1 MVIRKEHALAL
12 LRVREEEK
20 NRAPTCQ
27 IFVKSEEYPY
37 LELER
42 MGLLRFVRP
51 LEYSLTYWG
60 RVLANIIEEM
70 IEKGL
75 IEHPSKWDENFR
87 WLGSE
92 VIMMIETAIE
102 NNDIPGPLTE
112 KHLQERG
119 FIDEKKFEKKG
130 TFKVINQYAK
140 DIYEIF
146 KNAHPRLIIDRELC
160 QYIKEMPAG
169 PAESSMLPAGGRF
182 PILMGAMRLLAF
194 SVPNSD
200 VYALT
205 ALGKE
210 IKAACQTIAPT
221 LETVISEDIMDSLER
236 AVYEG
241 FESVSEEEKEVLFEL
256 ALIDDEGNP
265 LPAGEHLLEAYRIW
279 KERSFKPVKSMNVE
293 IIDAELLKGIEE
305 AWKHHQQDPSTLPT
319 VDELVHYLFYKPL
332 KEYKHL
338 LEHYGRRLY
347 QDLGYQKKEEIKK
360 KFNEVKTVEELF
372 KSFYEKGN
380 EWYKKMYDIVQESLY
395 TLEAFNLIRSENY
408 EGKKV
413 HYLTEYGKKVLEDMK
428 TRGFREIPAVAV
440 KAITITNREFAAPNV
455 NWYQKGV
462 ETYLIGGGEA
472 TESGKL
478 YAQMAYEIRR
488 LPHITRFELQVLHK
502 LPEKG
507 FFVKDLYE
515 EFDETW
521 HEEIEYAL
529 NKLEARGYIDIL
541 QNEAIVLTEAGKLIK
556 RALSGTPEG
565 LANPITPLAVRV
577 LEALKKVGTLYV
589 KEQKVRI
596 LPKNIKEAIE
606 ISGLDPDTFE
616 EELVI
621 LRASNLVGKSSIN
634 EAGLLILEALE
645 KLN

>member
-12 LRVREEEK
+12 MRVREEER
-20 NRAPTCQ
+20 NEAPTCQ
-27 IFVKSEEYPY
+27 LFIKSEEPPY

-42 MGLLRFVRP
+42 MNLLRQVRP
-51 LEYSLTYWG
+51 LEYALTYWG
-60 RVLANIIEEM
+60 RALANILDEM
-70 IEKGL
+70 VEKGL
-75 IEHPSKWDENFR
+75 IPHPSKWDEEFR

-92 VIMMIETAIE
+92 VLMMIETAIE
-102 NNDIPGPLTE
+102 NDDIPGELTE
-112 KHLQERG
+112 GELEKRG
-119 FIDEKKFEKKG
+119 FIEERKVEKKG
-130 TFKVINQYAK
+130 TFKAINQYAR

-194 SVPNSD
+194 SVPTSD
-200 VYALT
+200 VYSLT
-205 ALGKE
+205 PLGRE
-210 IKAACQTIAPT
+210 IKAACETIAPT

-241 FESVSEEEKEVLFEL
+241 FDAITDEEKEVLFQL

-265 LPAGEHLLEAYRIW
+265 LPAGEHLIEAYRIW
-279 KERSFKPVKSMNVE
+279 KERKFKPVKSINVE
-293 IIDAELLKGIEE
+293 ILDAELLRGIEE
-305 AWKHHQQDPSTLPT
+305 VWKHHEEDPSTLPT

-360 KFNEVKTVEELF
+360 KFSEVKTVEELF

-380 EWYKKMYDIVQESLY
+380 QWYEKMYDIVQESLY
-395 TLEAFNLIRSENY
+395 TLESFNLIRAEER

-428 TRGFREIPAVAV
+428 TRGFREIPAVGV
-440 KAITITNREFAAPNV
+440 KAITITNKEFAAPNV
-455 NWYQKGV
+455 EWYERGV
-462 ETYLIGGGEA
+462 KAQLIGGGEA
-472 TESGKL
+472 TEAGKM
-478 YAQMAYEIRR
+478 YAEMAYEIKR

-507 FFVKDLYE
+507 FFVKDVYE
-515 EFDETW
+515 QFDETW
-521 HEEIEYAL
+521 QEEIDYAL

-541 QNEAIVLTEAGKLIK
+541 QNEAIILTEAGKLIK

-565 LANPITPLAVRV
+565 FGNPITPLAVRV
-577 LEALKKVGTLYV
+577 LEALRKVGTLYE
-589 KEQKVRI
+589 KESKVRG
-596 LPKNIKEAIE
+596 LPKNFKEAMKL
-606 ISGLDPDTFE
+606 SGLDPESFE
-616 EELVI
+616 RELIV
-621 LRASNLVGKSSIN
+621 LRASNLIGKSSIN

>member
-20 NRAPTCQ
+20 NNAPTCQ
-27 IFVKSEEYPY
+27 LFAKSEEPPF

-42 MGLLRFVRP
+42 MNLLRLVRP

-60 RVLANIIEEM
+60 RVLANILDEM
-70 IEKGL
+70 VKKKL
-75 IEHPSKWDENFR
+75 IEHPSKWTEDFR

-102 NNDIPGPLTE
+102 NEDIPGPLTE
-112 KHLQERG
+112 GELEKRG
-119 FIDEKKFEKKG
+119 FIEERKLEKKG
-130 TFKVINQYAK
+130 TFKAINQYAK
-140 DIYEIF
+140 DIYEVF

-194 SVPNSD
+194 SVPTSD

-205 ALGKE
+205 TLGRE
-210 IKAACQTIAPT
+210 IKAACEMIAPT

-236 AVYEG
+236 VVYEG
-241 FESVSEEEKEVLFEL
+241 FDAITEEEKEVLFAL
-256 ALIDDEGNP
+256 ALIDDKGNP

-279 KERSFKPVKSMNVE
+279 KERSFKPVKSINVE
-293 IIDAELLKGIEE
+293 IIDAELLRGIEE
-305 AWKHHQQDPSTLPT
+305 VWEHHKQDPSTLPT
-319 VDELVHYLFYKPL
+319 VEELVHYLFYKPL

-360 KFNEVKTVEELF
+360 KFSEVKTVEELF

-380 EWYKKMYDIVQESLY
+380 KWYEKMFDIVQESLY
-395 TLEAFNLIRSENY
+395 TLESFNLIRAEEK

-413 HYLTEYGKKVLEDMK
+413 HYLTEFGKKVLEDMK

-440 KAITITNREFAAPNV
+440 KAITVTNKEFAAPNV
-455 NWYQKGV
+455 DWYNRGV
-462 ETYLIGGGEA
+462 KAQLIGGGEA
-472 TESGKL
+472 TEAGKM
-478 YAQMAYEIRR
+478 YAEMAYKIKR

-507 FFVKDLYE
+507 FFVKDVYDQ
-515 EFDETW
+515 FDETW
-521 HEEIEYAL
+521 QEEIDYAL

-541 QNEAIVLTEAGKLIK
+541 QNEAIILTEAGKLIK
-556 RALSGTPEG
+556 KALSGTPEG
-565 LANPITPLAVRV
+565 FANPITPLAVRV
-577 LEALKKVGTLYV
+577 LEALKQVGTLYV
-589 KEQKVRI
+589 KEKKIRI
-596 LPKNIKEAIE
+596 LPKNIKEAIKL
-606 ISGLDPDTFE
+606 SGLDPETFE
-616 EELVI
+616 KEMVI
-621 LRASNLVGKSSIN
+621 LRASNLVGKNSIN

>member
-1 MVIRKEHALAL
+1 MVIKKEHALAL

-70 IEKGL
+70 TEKGL

-102 NNDIPGPLTE
+102 NGDIPGPLTE
-112 KHLQERG
+112 KHLEERG
-119 FIDEKKFEKKG
+119 FIEERKIEKKG
-130 TFKVINQYAK
+130 TFKAVNQYAK

-194 SVPNSD
+194 SVPTSD

-241 FESVSEEEKEVLFEL
+241 FDSVSKEEKEVLFEL
-256 ALIDDEGNP
+256 ALVDDEGNP

-279 KERSFKPVKSMNVE
+279 KERSFKPVKSMNIE

-305 AWKHHQQDPSTLPT
+305 VWKHHEEDPSTLPT

-360 KFNEVKTVEELF
+360 KFSEVKTVEELF

-408 EGKKV
+408 QGKKV
-413 HYLTEYGKKVLEDMK
+413 HYLTEHGKKILKDMK

-440 KAITITNREFAAPNV
+440 KAITITNKEFAAPNV

-472 TESGKL
+472 TEAGKM

-507 FFVKDLYE
+507 FFVKDLYQ

-529 NKLEARGYIDIL
+529 NKLEARGYIDVL

-596 LPKNIKEAIE
+596 LPKNIKEAIKL
-606 ISGLDPDTFE
+606 SGLDPDTFE

>member
-1 MVIRKEHALAL
+1 MVIKKEHALAL

-70 IEKGL
+70 TEKGL

-112 KHLQERG
+112 KHLEERG
-119 FIDEKKFEKKG
+119 FIEERKIEKKG
-130 TFKVINQYAK
+130 TFKAVNQYAK

-146 KNAHPRLIIDRELC
+146 KNAHPRLIVDRELC

-194 SVPNSD
+194 SVPTSD

-241 FESVSEEEKEVLFEL
+241 FDSVSKEEKEVLFEL
-256 ALIDDEGNP
+256 ALVDYEGNP

-279 KERSFKPVKSMNVE
+279 KERSFKPVKSMNIE

-305 AWKHHQQDPSTLPT
+305 VWKHHEEDPSTLPT

-360 KFNEVKTVEELF
+360 KFSEVKTVEELF

-408 EGKKV
+408 QGKKV
-413 HYLTEYGKKVLEDMK
+413 HHLTEHGKKILKDMK

-440 KAITITNREFAAPNV
+440 KAITITNKEFAAPNV

-472 TESGKL
+472 TEAGKM

-507 FFVKDLYE
+507 FFVKDLYQ

-529 NKLEARGYIDIL
+529 NKLEARGYIDVL

-596 LPKNIKEAIE
+596 LPKNIKEAIKL
-606 ISGLDPDTFE
+606 SGLDPDTFE

>member
-1 MVIRKEHALAL
+1 MVIKKEHALAL

-70 IEKGL
+70 TEKGL

-102 NNDIPGPLTE
+102 NGDIPGPLTE
-112 KHLQERG
+112 KHLEERG
-119 FIDEKKFEKKG
+119 FIEERKIEKKG
-130 TFKVINQYAK
+130 TFKAVNQYAK

-194 SVPNSD
+194 SVPTSD

-241 FESVSEEEKEVLFEL
+241 FDSVSKEEKEVLFEL
-256 ALIDDEGNP
+256 ALVDYEGNP

-279 KERSFKPVKSMNVE
+279 KERSFKPVKSMNIE

-305 AWKHHQQDPSTLPT
+305 VWKHHEEDPSTLPT

-360 KFNEVKTVEELF
+360 KFSEVKTVEELF

-408 EGKKV
+408 QGKKV
-413 HYLTEYGKKVLEDMK
+413 HHLTEHGKKILKDMK

-440 KAITITNREFAAPNV
+440 KAITITNKEFAAPNV

-472 TESGKL
+472 TEAGKM

-507 FFVKDLYE
+507 FFVKDLYQ

-529 NKLEARGYIDIL
+529 NKLEARGYIDVL

-596 LPKNIKEAIE
+596 LPKNIKEAIKL
-606 ISGLDPDTFE
+606 SGLDPDTFE

>member
-12 LRVREEEK
+12 MRVREEEK
-20 NRAPTCQ
+20 NQAPTCQ
-27 IFVKSEEYPY
+27 LFLKSEEPPY

-42 MGLLRFVRP
+42 MNLLRQVRP
-51 LEYSLTYWG
+51 LEYALTYWG
-60 RVLANIIEEM
+60 RALANILDDM
-70 IEKGL
+70 VEKKFIL
-75 IEHPSKWDENFR
+75 HPSKWDEEFR

-92 VIMMIETAIE
+92 VLMMIETAIE
-102 NNDIPGPLTE
+102 NDDIPGELTE
-112 KHLQERG
+112 KELEKRG
-119 FIDEKKFEKKG
+119 FIEERKVEKKG
-130 TFKVINQYAK
+130 VFRTVNQYAK

-194 SVPNSD
+194 SVPTSD
-200 VYALT
+200 IYSLT
-205 ALGKE
+205 PLGRE
-210 IKAACQTIAPT
+210 IKAACETIAPT

-241 FESVSEEEKEVLFEL
+241 FEAVTDEEKEVLFQL

-279 KERSFKPVKSMNVE
+279 KERSFKPVKSINVE
-293 IIDAELLKGIEE
+293 VIDAELLRGIEE
-305 AWKHHQQDPSTLPT
+305 VWKHNESDPSTLPT

-338 LEHYGRRLY
+338 LEYYGRRLY
-347 QDLGYQKKEEIKK
+347 QDLGYQKKEEIQK
-360 KFNEVKTVEELF
+360 KFGEVKTVEELF

-380 EWYKKMYDIVQESLY
+380 QWYEKMYDLVQESLY
-395 TLEAFNLIRSENY
+395 TLESFNLIRAEEK

-413 HYLTEYGKKVLEDMK
+413 HYLTEFGKKVLEDMK
-428 TRGFREIPAVAV
+428 TRGIREIPAVGV
-440 KAITITNREFAAPNV
+440 KAITVTNKEFAAPNV
-455 NWYQKGV
+455 EWYQKGV
-462 ETYLIGGGEA
+462 EAQLIGGGEA
-472 TESGKL
+472 TEAGKM

-502 LPEKG
+502 IPEKG
-507 FFVKDLYE
+507 FFVKDVYE
-515 EFDETW
+515 QFDETW
-521 HEEIEYAL
+521 KEEVEYAL

-541 QNEAIVLTEAGKLIK
+541 QNEAIILTEPGKLIK

-565 LANPITPLAVRV
+565 FGNPITPLAVRV
-577 LEALKKVGTLYV
+577 LEALRKVGTLYE
-589 KEQKVRI
+589 KERKVRV
-596 LPKNIKEAIE
+596 LPKNFKEAMKL
-606 ISGLDPDTFE
+606 SGLDPESFE
-616 EELVI
+616 RELVI
-621 LRASNLVGKSSIN
+621 LRASNLIGKSSIN

>member
-20 NRAPTCQ
+20 NEAPTCQ
-27 IFVKSEEYPY
+27 LFVKSEEPPY

-42 MGLLRFVRP
+42 MNLLRLVRP
-51 LEYSLTYWG
+51 LEYALTYWG
-60 RVLANIIEEM
+60 RVLANIIDEM
-70 IEKGL
+70 VEKGL
-75 IEHPSKWDENFR
+75 IPHPSKWDDDFR

-92 VIMMIETAIE
+92 VLMMIETALE
-102 NNDIPGPLTE
+102 NDELPGPLTE
-112 KHLQERG
+112 PQLEKRG
-119 FIDEKKFEKKG
+119 FIEERKIEKKG
-130 TFKVINQYAK
+130 TFKMLNQYAK
-140 DIYEIF
+140 DVYEVF
-146 KNAHPRLIIDRELC
+146 RNAHPRLIVDRELA

-205 ALGKE
+205 ALGRE
-210 IKAACQTIAPT
+210 IKAACETMAPT

-241 FESVSEEEKEVLFEL
+241 FDAVSDTEKEVLFEL

-293 IIDAELLKGIEE
+293 IIDAEILKGIEE
-305 AWKHHQQDPSTLPT
+305 VWKHHEQDPETVPT

-360 KFNEVKTVEELF
+360 KFSEVKTVEELF

-380 EWYKKMYDIVQESLY
+380 EWYKKMFDIVQESLY
-395 TLEAFNLIRSENY
+395 TLEAFNLVRAEEL

-413 HYLTEYGKKVLEDMK
+413 HYLTEYGQKVLEDMK

-440 KAITITNREFAAPNV
+440 KAITITNKEFAAPNV
-455 NWYQKGV
+455 DWYHKGV
-462 ETYLIGGGEA
+462 EAHLIGGGEA
-472 TESGKL
+472 TQSGKM

-507 FFVKDLYE
+507 FFVQDVYE
-515 EFDETW
+515 QFDETW
-521 HEEIEYAL
+521 KEEVTYAL

-541 QNEAIVLTEAGKLIK
+541 QNEAIILTEPGKLIK
-556 RALSGTPEG
+556 KALSGTPEG

-577 LEALKKVGTLYV
+577 LEALRKVGTLYV
-589 KEQKVRI
+589 KERKVRI
-596 LPKNIKEAIE
+596 LPKNIKEAIKL
-606 ISGLDPDTFE
+606 SGLDPKTFE

>member
-1 MVIRKEHALAL
+1 
-12 LRVREEEK
+12 
-20 NRAPTCQ
+20 
-27 IFVKSEEYPY
+27 
-37 LELER
+37 
-42 MGLLRFVRP
+42 
-51 LEYSLTYWG
+51 
-60 RVLANIIEEM
+60 
-70 IEKGL
+70 
-75 IEHPSKWDENFR
+75 
-87 WLGSE
+87 
-92 VIMMIETAIE
+92 
-102 NNDIPGPLTE
+102 
-112 KHLQERG
+112 
-119 FIDEKKFEKKG
+119 
-130 TFKVINQYAK
+130 
-140 DIYEIF
+140 
-146 KNAHPRLIIDRELC
+146 
-160 QYIKEMPAG
+160 
-169 PAESSMLPAGGRF
+169 
-182 PILMGAMRLLAF
+182 MRLLAF

-210 IKAACQTIAPT
+210 IKAACETIAPT

-241 FESVSEEEKEVLFEL
+241 FDAISDEEKEVLFEL

-279 KERSFKPVKSMNVE
+279 KERSFKPVKSMNIE
-293 IIDAELLKGIEE
+293 IIDAEILKGIEE
-305 AWKHHQQDPSTLPT
+305 VWKHHEQDPETVPT

-360 KFNEVKTVEELF
+360 KFSEVKTVEELF

-380 EWYKKMYDIVQESLY
+380 EWYKKMFDIVQESLY
-395 TLEAFNLIRSENY
+395 TLEAFNLVRAEEL

-413 HYLTEYGKKVLEDMK
+413 HYLTEYGQKVLEDMK

-440 KAITITNREFAAPNV
+440 KAITITNKEFAAPNV
-455 NWYQKGV
+455 DWYHKGV
-462 ETYLIGGGEA
+462 EAHLIGGGEA
-472 TESGKL
+472 TQSGKM

-502 LPEKG
+502 IPEKG
-507 FFVKDLYE
+507 FFVQDVYE
-515 EFDETW
+515 QFDETW
-521 HEEIEYAL
+521 KEEVTYAL

-541 QNEAIVLTEAGKLIK
+541 QNEAIILTEPGKLIK

-577 LEALKKVGTLYV
+577 LEALRKVGTLYV

-596 LPKNIKEAIE
+596 LPKNIKEAIKL
-606 ISGLDPDTFE
+606 SGLDPKSLE

>member
-20 NRAPTCQ
+20 NEAPTCQ
-27 IFVKSEEYPY
+27 LFVKSEEPPY

-42 MGLLRFVRP
+42 MNLLRMVRP

-60 RVLANIIEEM
+60 RVLANIIDEM
-70 IEKGL
+70 VEKGL
-75 IEHPSKWDENFR
+75 IPHPSKWDEDFR

-92 VIMMIETAIE
+92 VLMMIETAIE
-102 NNDIPGPLTE
+102 NDDIPGPLTE
-112 KHLQERG
+112 GELEKRG
-119 FIDEKKFEKKG
+119 FIEERKVEKKG
-130 TFKVINQYAK
+130 VFKAVNQYAK
-140 DIYEIF
+140 DVYEVF

-160 QYIKEMPAG
+160 EYIKKMPPG

-194 SVPNSD
+194 SVPTSD
-200 VYALT
+200 IYALT

-210 IKAACQTIAPT
+210 IKAACETIAPT

-241 FESVSEEEKEVLFEL
+241 FDAVTDEEKEVLFEL
-256 ALIDDEGNP
+256 ALIDDSGNP

-293 IIDAELLKGIEE
+293 IVDAELLRGIEE
-305 AWKHHQQDPSTLPT
+305 VWKHHEQDPSTLPT

-347 QDLGYQKKEEIKK
+347 QDLGYQKKEEIRK
-360 KFNEVKTVEELF
+360 KFSEVKTVEELF

-395 TLEAFNLIRSENY
+395 TLEAFNLVRAEEH

-413 HYLTEYGKKVLEDMK
+413 HYLTDYGKKVLEDMK
-428 TRGFREIPAVAV
+428 KRGFREIPAVAV
-440 KAITITNREFAAPNV
+440 KAITITNKEFASPNV
-455 NWYQKGV
+455 DWYNKGV
-462 ETYLIGGGEA
+462 NALLIGGGAPTEA
-472 TESGKL
+472 GKM
-478 YAQMAYEIRR
+478 YADMAYEIRR

-507 FFVKDLYE
+507 FFVKDLYQH
-515 EFDETW
+515 FDETW

-541 QNEAIVLTEAGKLIK
+541 QNEAIILTEAGKLIK

-577 LEALKKVGTLYV
+577 LEALRKVGTLYV
-589 KEQKVRI
+589 KEQKIRI
-596 LPKNIKEAIE
+596 LPKNIKEAIKL
-606 ISGLDPDTFE
+606 SGLDPESFE
-616 EELVI
+616 REMVI
-621 LRASNLVGKSSIN
+621 LRASNLVGKNSIN

>member
-20 NRAPTCQ
+20 NNAPTCQ
-27 IFVKSEEYPY
+27 LFVKSEEPPF

-42 MGLLRFVRP
+42 MNLLRMVRP

-60 RVLANIIEEM
+60 RVLANILDEM
-70 IEKGL
+70 VEKKL
-75 IEHPSKWDENFR
+75 IEHPSKWTEDFR

-92 VIMMIETAIE
+92 VLMMIETAIE
-102 NNDIPGPLTE
+102 NDDIHGALTE
-112 KHLQERG
+112 KELEKRG
-119 FIDEKKFEKKG
+119 FIEERKIEKKG
-130 TFKVINQYAK
+130 TFKAINQYAK
-140 DIYEIF
+140 DIYEVFI
-146 KNAHPRLIIDRELC
+146 NAHPRLIIDRELC

-194 SVPNSD
+194 SVPTSD
-200 VYALT
+200 IYALT
-205 ALGKE
+205 PLGRE
-210 IKAACQTIAPT
+210 IKAACETIAPT

-241 FESVSEEEKEVLFEL
+241 FDAITDEEKEVLFEL

-279 KERSFKPVKSMNVE
+279 KERSFRPVKSINVE

-305 AWKHHQQDPSTLPT
+305 VWKHHEQDPSTLPT
-319 VDELVHYLFYKPL
+319 VEELVHYLFYKPL

-360 KFNEVKTVEELF
+360 KFSEVKTVEELF

-380 EWYKKMYDIVQESLY
+380 KWYEKM
-395 TLEAFNLIRSENY
+395 Y

-428 TRGFREIPAVAV
+428 VRGIREIPAVAV
-440 KAITITNREFAAPNV
+440 KAITITNKEFAAPNV
-455 NWYQKGV
+455 DWYNRGV
-462 ETYLIGGGEA
+462 KAQLIGGGEA
-472 TESGKL
+472 TEAGKM
-478 YAQMAYEIRR
+478 YAEMAYQIRR

-507 FFVKDLYE
+507 FFVKDVYE
-515 EFDETW
+515 QFDETW
-521 HEEIEYAL
+521 HEEIDYAL

-541 QNEAIVLTEAGKLIK
+541 QNEAIILTEPGKLIK

-565 LANPITPLAVRV
+565 FANPITPLAVRV
-577 LEALKKVGTLYV
+577 LEALKQVGTLYV
-589 KEQKVRI
+589 KEKKIRI
-596 LPKNIKEAIE
+596 LPKNIKEAIKL
-606 ISGLDPDTFE
+606 SGLDPESFE
-616 EELVI
+616 KEMVI
-621 LRASNLVGKSSIN
+621 LRASNLVGKNSIN

>member
-70 IEKGL
+70 TEKGL